1 MPFTGLAKQA
11 RLTWV
16 VPASMEANCRCVGPG
31 AGWARGPLLG
41 TSAWWDPP
49 GPVEAG
55 HSLLPHSLLQSSLN
69 CKRLPHSLLQSSLN
83 CGGGGACSGAH
94 PSADRRGDGGP
105 ENQASCPPGA
115 PWGNLELGGRSGG
128 HEVDAAS
135 ACEPV
140 DFENC
145 PQALELAW
153 Q

>member
-1 MPFTGLAKQA
+1 MPGSLAKEMGHFRVSTLHWVSQA
-11 RLTWV
+11 GKADVGR
-16 VPASMEANCRCVGPG
+16 ASEHGGQLPLRGSRCR
-31 AGWARGPLLG
+31 LG
-41 TSAWWDPP
+41 TGAF
-49 GPVEAG
+49 AG
-55 HSLLPHSLLQSSLN
+55 HIRLVGSTWASGGRP
-69 CKRLPHSLLQSSLN
+69 RLPHSLLQSSLN

-128 HEVDAAS
+128 PEVDAAS
-135 ACEPV
+135 AFEPV